1 VESHT
6 RSLARSPR
14 LAWPGMAWSGRA
26 GAKGA
31 RARHAREW
39 SAEIR
44 PLALRGRGYLL
55 PFDFF
60 GFLAVTFIL
69 TDRYKISTD
78 REIFVGG

>member
-1 VESHT
+1 MWRAT
-6 RSLARSPR
+6 RARALAR
-14 LAWPGMAWSGRA
+14 LAWPGLGGVG

-31 RARHAREW
+31 GARHAREW

-55 PFDFF
+55 SF

-69 TDRYKISTD
+69 TDRYKISTE

>member
-1 VESHT
+1 
-6 RSLARSPR
+6 
-14 LAWPGMAWSGRA
+14 
-26 GAKGA
+26 
-31 RARHAREW
+31 
-39 SAEIR
+39 
-44 PLALRGRGYLL
+44 LRGRGYLL

>member
-1 VESHT
+1 MESHT
-6 RSLARSPR
+6 RALARLASP
-14 LAWPGMAWSGRA
+14 GRG

-31 RARHAREW
+31 GARHAREW

-60 GFLAVTFIL
+60 SFLAVTFIL
-69 TDRYKISTD
+69 TDRYKISTE